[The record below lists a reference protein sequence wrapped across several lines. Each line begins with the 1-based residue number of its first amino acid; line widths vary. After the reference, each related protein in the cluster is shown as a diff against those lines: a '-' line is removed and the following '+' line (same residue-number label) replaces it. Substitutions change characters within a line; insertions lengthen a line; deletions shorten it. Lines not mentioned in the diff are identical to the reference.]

1 MAKRSEPADSLRST
15 GFAAAIASDADWQAA
30 VDACLRQLDG
40 FASATLGFAY
50 WTPGMAP
57 HADAVLARLRTV
69 TGVDRWVGSTGLG
82 ICGNDREVFDE
93 PGIAVMLGS
102 LPAES
107 FRLFGGYQGAAAN
120 GGLDPETA
128 DWVTRRT
135 PELALIHADP
145 RNPRLPAIIDG
156 LADETGA
163 FLVGGLGSGDDEIQQ
178 ISGVSVATGG
188 VSGVMFDPVVA
199 TMTGLSQGCT
209 PIGAVHTVT
218 SGEQNIVV
226 ALDHRPALDVLKE
239 DVGELLAR
247 DMRRLG
253 GYIFVAMPVAGSDTG
268 DYLVRNLI
276 GIDPGNGL
284 IAVGDLVEPGDQ
296 LMFTRRDHAGAVKDL
311 DRMLQGLTTRL
322 AGRPA
327 RAGIYVSC
335 VARGPNLF
343 GTQSDEIRQIRNALG
358 EVPLVGFFASGEIS
372 RDRLYGYTGVL
383 TVFV

>member
-1 MAKRSEPADSLRST
+1 MAERSEPAQIADSA
-15 GFAAAIASDADWQAA
+15 GFAAAIASDADWQTA

-40 FASATLGFAY
+40 FTGATLGFAY
-50 WTPGMAP
+50 WTPGIAP
-57 HADAVLARLRTV
+57 HADSVLQRLRDV
-69 TGVDRWVGSTGLG
+69 TGVQHWVGSTGLG
-82 ICGNDREVFDE
+82 ICGCDREIFDE
-93 PGIAVMLGS
+93 PGIAVMIGDLA
-102 LPAES
+102 PES
-107 FRLFGGYQGAAAN
+107 FRLFGGYQGMAAN

-135 PELALIHADP
+135 PTLALIHADP
-145 RNPRLPAIIDG
+145 RNPRLPTIIDG
-156 LADETGA
+156 LAEETGA

-178 ISGVSVATGG
+178 VSGVSIATGG
-188 VSGVMFDPVVA
+188 VSGVLFDPAVA

-209 PIGAVHTVT
+209 PIGTAHTVT
-218 SGEQNIVV
+218 AGEQNIVV
-226 ALDHRPALDVLKE
+226 SLDHRPALDVLKE

-284 IAVGDLVEPGDQ
+284 IAVGDIVETGDR

-311 DRMLQGLTTRL
+311 DRMLQGITARL
-322 AGRPA
+322 AGRQI
-327 RAGIYVSC
+327 RGGIYVSC

-343 GTQSDEIRQIRNALG
+343 GTQSEEIRHIRAALG
-358 EVPLVGFFASGEIS
+358 DVPLVGFFASGEIS
-372 RDRLYGYTGVL
+372 GDRLYGYTGVL